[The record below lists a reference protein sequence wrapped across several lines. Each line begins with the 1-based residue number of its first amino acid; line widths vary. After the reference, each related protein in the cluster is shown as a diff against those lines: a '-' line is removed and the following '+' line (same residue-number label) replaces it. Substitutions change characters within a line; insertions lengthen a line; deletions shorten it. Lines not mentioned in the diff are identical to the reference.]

1 MVQILRNKL
10 TQAEHK
16 VVEDLIRASYIEI
29 VNPHE
34 VQRLVDE
41 GVIENVHEV
50 KNLLSLE
57 RKYLLVIVIQGV
69 KLWLVRMNS
78 DAVNQ
83 TI

>member
-1 MVQILRNKL
+1 M
-10 TQAEHK
+10 EY
-16 VVEDLIRASYIEI
+16 LIRASYIEI

-50 KNLLSLE
+50 KKLLNLE
-57 RKYLLVIVIQGV
+57 RKYLLFVVIQGV